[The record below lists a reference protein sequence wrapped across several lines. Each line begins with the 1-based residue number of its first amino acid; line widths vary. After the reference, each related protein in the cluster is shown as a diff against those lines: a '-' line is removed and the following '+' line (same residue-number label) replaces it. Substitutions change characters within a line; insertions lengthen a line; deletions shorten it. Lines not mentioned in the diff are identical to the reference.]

1 MIHQDFED
9 ICVLCG
15 GSFDYAEDP
24 LVIPKAYVHAFC
36 FDRDG
41 RSLEQLKAVTPC
53 CSARA
58 ALIQLGG
65 RLFEERPG
73 IPKDQLWTPD
83 RDVKP
88 ARLKRFRLVKEGSR
102 VVEALSDFIVPDK
115 EA

>member
-1 MIHQDFED
+1 MIDQDFEEVCA
-9 ICVLCG
+9 ICNGV
-15 GSFDYAEDP
+15 FDSSEDP

-41 RSLEQLKAVTPC
+41 RSMEQLKMATPC

-65 RLFEERPG
+65 RLFEERKG
-73 IPKDQLWTPD
+73 IPRDQLWTPD

-88 ARLKRFRLVKEGSR
+88 VRLKRFLLVKEGSR
-102 VVEALSDFIVPDK
+102 VVEPLPDFIIPAR